1 MTAPS
6 HKVESSSFTPMMR
19 QYYAVKEKHPDKIL
33 FFRMGDFYEMFG
45 EDAVKA
51 APLLGIALTTRSH
64 GAAEK
69 IPLAGVPYH
78 SYEKYLAKLLAK
90 GQKVVIVEQ
99 VEDPAQAK
107 GIVKREIVEILTPGT
122 ATIGDV
128 EHDSR
133 PLFLAALFRSD
144 NGKMGVAA
152 LDLSTGAFIIDEGET
167 EQVVERIKLLEPSE
181 ILYPDNYELE
191 DFKKIIGFENGL
203 AQFTSFEQWNF
214 DTKTA
219 ERELNQH
226 FGTSTL
232 DGFGVGGARL
242 AVAAAGAI
250 YRYLK
255 ENHRERLSHINKI
268 TRFDNQEL
276 MTLDYSTVRNLE
288 LVRNLTNASEENT
301 LLSVMNKCNTTAGTR
316 RLQSAL
322 LRPFKVKARIERR
335 QSGVAE
341 LVKKR
346 DLCFTLRKLTKGL
359 ADLEKLAG
367 RLGIGK
373 INPRQLANL
382 KDALR
387 TSLQIKEELGQ
398 ANGPHLSEIA
408 RTIPSDTTVIDS
420 IYKALTDEPPLVT
433 NKGNIIRR
441 GYSGELDGLNDS
453 IKDARLYIASLQ
465 KKERERTGINTLKV
479 GFNKIFGYYLE
490 ITKANAE
497 AAPSDYIRKQTLVNA
512 ERYITPELKD
522 KESLILSAEEKIFHL
537 ETKLYQE
544 LVESVNTHIADI
556 MLTAEL
562 LAETDLV
569 AALAE
574 LAVQN
579 GYCRPQ
585 IFEDTRLDIKNGR
598 HPVIESVLP
607 VGSFVANDISLNSD
621 KQRLIILT
629 GPNMSGKSTY
639 LRQIGLIAI
648 MAQIGSYVPADSAE
662 IGLVDRVFT
671 RVGALDNL
679 ARGQSTFLVEM
690 IEAAN
695 ILHNATK
702 ESLVLLDEVGR
713 GTSTFDGLSVAWAVA
728 EYINDEINART
739 VFATHYHELTGMAD
753 IYERVHN
760 YQVSVKKWEDRV
772 VFLHHIIEG
781 GCDDSYGIE
790 VAKLAGLPRKSIARA
805 RQILKLLESGKF
817 AQSELGQ
824 GLYKEKVQTTLFD
837 SKPSKLESHLEATN
851 VDNMTPLEALN
862 FLQELK
868 GDLN

>member
-1 MTAPS
+1 MNRTPKS
-6 HKVESSSFTPMMR
+6 KIESSTPMMR

-45 EDAVKA
+45 DDAVKA
-51 APLLGIALTTRSH
+51 APMLGIALTTRAH
-64 GAAEK
+64 GNAEK

-90 GQKVVIVEQ
+90 GEKVVIVEQ
-99 VEDPAQAK
+99 VEDPKTAT

-122 ATIGDV
+122 ATIGDI
-128 EHDSR
+128 ETDNR
-133 PLFLAALFRSD
+133 PMYLAALYKNER
-144 NGKMGVAA
+144 GKLGVAA
-152 LDLSTGAFIIDEGET
+152 LDLSTGVFVVDEGEAIDIA
-167 EQVVERIKLLEPSE
+167 ERIKLLEPSE
-181 ILYPDNYELE
+181 ILFPSDYNLDE
-191 DFKKIIGFENGL
+191 FKKELGIVNGNGR
-203 AQFTSFEQWNF
+203 FTSFENWNF
-214 DTKTA
+214 DAKTA

-250 YRYLK
+250 FRYLK
-255 ENHRERLSHINKI
+255 ENHREKLSHVNKI

-288 LVRNLTNASEENT
+288 LIRNLTDSSEDNT
-301 LLSVMNKCNTTAGTR
+301 LFSVMNKCHTSAGAR

-322 LRPFKVKARIERR
+322 LRPFKNKARIERR

-341 LVKKR
+341 LLKNR
-346 DLCFTLRKLTKGL
+346 DLCTALNKLTNGL
-359 ADLEKLAG
+359 SDLEKLAG
-367 RLGIGK
+367 RVGIGRA
-373 INPRQLANL
+373 NPRQMGNI
-382 KDALR
+382 KDALA
-387 TSLQIKEELGQ
+387 TALKIKAELGS
-398 ANGPHLSEIA
+398 ANSPHLTEIG
-408 RTIPSDTTVIDS
+408 RTIPDGTEIIDRIS
-420 IYKALTDEPPLVT
+420 QALTDEPPLVA
-433 NKGNIIRR
+433 NKGNVIRR
-441 GYSGELDGLNDS
+441 GFSKKLDELNDS
-453 IKDARLYIASLQ
+453 IKEARLYIASLQ
-465 KKERERTGINTLKV
+465 KIERERTGINTLKV
-479 GFNKIFGYYLE
+479 GFNKVFGYYLE
-490 ITKANAE
+490 VTRANSSSVPDE
-497 AAPSDYIRKQTLVNA
+497 YIRKQTLVNA
-512 ERYITPELKD
+512 ERYITPELKE
-522 KESLILSAEEKIFHL
+522 KESLILSAEEKIFEL
-537 ETKLYQE
+537 ETKLFEE
-544 LVESVNTHIADI
+544 LVDFANTHIADI
-556 MLTAEL
+556 VLTAEL

-569 AALAE
+569 TALAE

-585 IFEDTRLDIKNGR
+585 IFEDTRIDIKNGR

-607 VGSFVANDISLNSD
+607 IGSFVANDLSLNSD
-621 KQRLIILT
+621 NKRIIILT

-648 MAQIGSYVPADSAE
+648 MAQIGSFVPADSAE

-695 ILHNATK
+695 ILNNATNQ
-702 ESLVLLDEVGR
+702 SLVLLDEVGR

-728 EYINDEINART
+728 EYINDEINSRT
-739 VFATHYHELTGMAD
+739 VFATHYHELTGMAE

-760 YQVSVKKWEDRV
+760 FQVAVKKWEDRV
-772 VFLHHIIEG
+772 VFLHQIIEG

-790 VAKLAGLPRKSIARA
+790 VAKLAGLPRNSITRA

-817 AQSELGQ
+817 VKSELGR
-824 GLYKEKVQTTLFD
+824 GLYKEKMQTTLFETKQ
-837 SKPSKLESHLEATN
+837 SPVESRLELTDLE
-851 VDNMTPLEALN
+851 NMTPVEALN

-868 GDLN
+868 EELN